1 MIYIRLDIVNKEEYE
16 TSDIYREIKILIPR
30 DSEDLERDFEYLG
43 LDYRNLEVQDT
54 HIKECEFV
62 CRNDPSFASDLSDE
76 INLLIDRA
84 SEAGYT
90 TPFNDMRVLYEL
102 LNNIK
107 ISDRDKLLAVLK
119 TERERIT
126 NIKDAIKFTNNID
139 EYHLDSDSHSPEEFA
154 ENEIHLSELYME
166 DLLPYIDL
174 ETLGKDLI
182 ENRNARLTDYGV
194 LCRMNEGMTNENEEE
209 DMEEWD

>member
-84 SEAGYT
+84 SESGYT

-154 ENEIHLSELYME
+154 ENEIHLGELYME

-209 DMEEWD
+209 IGGE

>member
-1 MIYIRLDIVNKEEYE
+1 MVYIRLDIVNKEEYE

-43 LDYRNLEVQDT
+43 LDYRNLDIQDT
-54 HIKECEFV
+54 HIKECEIV
-62 CRNDPSFASDLSDE
+62 CKNDPAIASDLTDE
-76 INLLIDRA
+76 LNMLIDRA
-84 SEAGYT
+84 SNSGYT

-126 NIKDAIKFTNNID
+126 NIKDAIKFANNID
-139 EYHLDSDSHSPEEFA
+139 EYHLDGDSHSLEEFV
-154 ENEIHLSELYME
+154 ENEIHLGELYM
-166 DLLPYIDL
+166 DDVIQYIDL
-174 ETLGKDLI
+174 KTLGKDLI
-182 ENRNARLTDYGV
+182 NQRNGKLTEYGV
-194 LCRMNEGMTNENEEE
+194 LCRMDEGMENYQEEE
-209 DMEEWD
+209 EFE